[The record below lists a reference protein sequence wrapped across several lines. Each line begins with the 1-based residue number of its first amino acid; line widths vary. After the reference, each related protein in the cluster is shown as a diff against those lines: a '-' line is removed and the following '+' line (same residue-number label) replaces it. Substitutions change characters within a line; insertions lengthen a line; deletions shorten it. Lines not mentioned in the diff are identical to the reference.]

1 MREVEAVKGLVELEA
16 VRDGGDLGVVDGEAG
31 DVRVEGDGEGDQ
43 AGVGAHHTQLH
54 IVTLTS
60 CIYSE
65 CTYMIFTVNGK
76 YWEISQQTRRSI
88 LGSVWSK

>member
-1 MREVEAVKGLVELEA
+1 MKGLVELEA
-16 VRDGGDLGVVDGEAG
+16 VRDGGHLGVVDGEAG

-60 CIYSE
+60 Y
-65 CTYMIFTVNGK
+65 V
-76 YWEISQQTRRSI
+76 RSKF
-88 LGSVWSK
+88 LGSLNIY

>member
-1 MREVEAVKGLVELEA
+1 MKGLVELEA
-16 VRDGGDLGVVDGEAG
+16 VRDGGHLGVVDGEAG

-60 CIYSE
+60 YFRSKLGSLNINTKLQWCIYSS
-65 CTYMIFTVNGK
+65 Y
-76 YWEISQQTRRSI
+76 
-88 LGSVWSK
+88 